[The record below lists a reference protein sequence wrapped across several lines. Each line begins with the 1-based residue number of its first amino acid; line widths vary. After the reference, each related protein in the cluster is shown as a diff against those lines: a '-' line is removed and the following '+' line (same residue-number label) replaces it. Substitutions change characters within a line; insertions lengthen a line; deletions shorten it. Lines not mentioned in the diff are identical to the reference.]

1 MMSLMSLRNEGN
13 VAIISMDK
21 GKNANNLE
29 FAHQLLGLLKQVEEK
44 KANKALII
52 TSSDEKN
59 WSQGIDVP
67 WMMVSIQTGKHD
79 DVKEFLHTMDACYTK
94 MMQYPMPII
103 AAINGHVF
111 GNGCIIACACDF
123 RFMRSDRGFFCF
135 PEVDM
140 SIPFLPGLIDVVLK
154 AVPMYR
160 FNEMMLSGRRLS
172 AEELKEDKVIDQTF
186 EGADALFEGALT
198 YAKTFTKGR
207 AIFAEHKRRL
217 HKPVINALAEKNPSV
232 IESMK
237 ILL

>member
-1 MMSLMSLRNEGN
+1 MSLMSLRNEGN

-29 FAHQLLGLLKQVEEK
+29 FAHQLLDLLKQAEEK
-44 KANKALII
+44 KTNKALII

-123 RFMRSDRGFFCF
+123 RF
-135 PEVDM
+135 
-140 SIPFLPGLIDVVLK
+140 IPFLPGLIDVVLK
-154 AVPMYR
+154 AMPMYR
-160 FNEMMLSGRRLS
+160 FNEMILSGRRLS

-186 EGADALFEGALT
+186 AGADALFEGALT

-207 AIFAEHKRRL
+207 AIFAEHKIRL